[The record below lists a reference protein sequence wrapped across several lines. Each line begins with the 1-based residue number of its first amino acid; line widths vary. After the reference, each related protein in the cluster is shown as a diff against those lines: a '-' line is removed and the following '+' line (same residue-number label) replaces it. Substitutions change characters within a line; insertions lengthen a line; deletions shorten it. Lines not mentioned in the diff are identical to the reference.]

1 MAIPHADVCHVN
13 KASLCVAVLEPTV
26 DFHAMD
32 EPEDAVAVSLVI
44 MLVLTEPHGHLEML
58 QKIVG
63 LIQNQED
70 VKQIIAAEDK
80 RDIEMVIR
88 RHLLET

>member
-1 MAIPHADVCHVN
+1 MELLN
-13 KASLCVAVLEPTV
+13 PTV
-26 DFHAMD
+26 DFRAMD

-70 VKQIIAAEDK
+70 VKQIINAKDK
-80 RDIEMVIR
+80 GTIEAVIR
-88 RHLLET
+88 RYLLDV

>member
-1 MAIPHADVCHVN
+1 M
-13 KASLCVAVLEPTV
+13 
-26 DFHAMD
+26 
-32 EPEDAVAVSLVI
+32 I